1 MPGSAASGENAA
13 DAIGWVGLDA
23 PLELIEAAGLRPAR
37 IVADARSEAH
47 AADPYGEGGGHPWMR
62 ALAAELIA
70 AAPRLQRV
78 VLCST
83 PSNELWL
90 YNFILSLGLRREGG
104 AFPPAELLNLSH
116 EPRPSARRLN
126 RLSLEA
132 LAQALGAEETA
143 AIRDAIAGRNRV
155 RAALRAIDARRH
167 HDVGRISG
175 VEARRLMDPADS
187 LRSDDYLAWL
197 AGQPAGEPAQG
208 LPVIYSGPAVPSLDL
223 YAALESA
230 GLRIVGDD
238 ADAGSRAVGPDVPES
253 ADPLDAIADRYA
265 DRSPAPA
272 GWPTADRVA
281 WLTDLAASRGAR
293 AALFDLPSWSHP
305 GAWDYPAERRALEA
319 QGVVCLELPDG
330 GPREIAS
337 WAAEVIPGLIAGFA
351 HV

>member
-1 MPGSAASGENAA
+1 MPVSTASSENAV
-13 DAIGWVGLDA
+13 DAVGWVGLDA

-47 AADPYGEGGGHPWMR
+47 AADPYGEGGGHPWMK

-70 AAPRLQRV
+70 AAPRMQRV

-104 AFPPAELLNLSH
+104 AFPRAELLNLSH

-126 RLSLEA
+126 RRSAEA
-132 LAQALGAEETA
+132 LAQALGAGNTGAIHDAVTA
-143 AIRDAIAGRNRV
+143 RNRV
-155 RAALRAIDARRH
+155 RTALRAIDARRH
-167 HDVGRISG
+167 GDQGRISG

-187 LRSDDYLAWL
+187 LRSEDYLAWL
-197 AGQPAGEPAQG
+197 ADQPTGPPAAG
-208 LPVIYSGPAVPSLDL
+208 LPVIYSGPVVPSLDL
-223 YAALESA
+223 YAALETS

-238 ADAGSRAVGPDVPES
+238 ADAGSRAIGPDVTETG
-253 ADPLDAIADRYA
+253 DPLDAIADRYA
-265 DRSPAPA
+265 DRTPAPA
-272 GWPTADRVA
+272 GWPTADRIT
-281 WLTDLAASRGAR
+281 WLSDLAVSRGAR
-293 AALFDLPSWSHP
+293 AVLFDLPSWSHP

-319 QGVVCLELPDG
+319 QGVVCLELPSAAPG
-330 GPREIAS
+330 EAAA
-337 WAAEVIPGLIAGFA
+337 WAAETLSGLIAESS